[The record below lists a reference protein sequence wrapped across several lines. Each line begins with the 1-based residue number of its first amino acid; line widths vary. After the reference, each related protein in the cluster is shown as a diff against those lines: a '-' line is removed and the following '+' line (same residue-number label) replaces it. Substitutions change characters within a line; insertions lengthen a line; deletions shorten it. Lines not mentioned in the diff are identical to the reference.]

1 MRSGDIMQY
10 DTDSG
15 LDPQP
20 PCNFYT
26 KVLEEGNNGT
36 AFKHALIVTQP
47 DFRNPCISLV
57 HKRFPKLV
65 TVQSHSINEDACMI
79 ATAQNV
85 ATAAYSTWDVA
96 LTRLNVNLKN
106 LYVPMGKDDGTDYYI
121 GSIWGVWQNSDY
133 PKWIVNEEGMRHAQH
148 VYSFPGYQTSWNNW
162 NERVGRM
169 TRYPRDLI
177 ISRTISATTSTSS
190 TTTATTGHHAKV
202 APINDNGAAA
212 HGHHE
217 SSTEVA
223 PINNGAV
230 AHGHHES
237 STEVAPINNSAV
249 AHGHHESSTELVP
262 MNTGAVAHGHHDS
275 PTRVTVINN
284 GSVAH
289 GHHESSTVVTP
300 VVMK

>member
-1 MRSGDIMQY
+1 LLGLSASLVQAVELNLCYVWLQEDDAAYIRDIIRLPAQQIMDVTVEQDADKGAGWAATSHCRLDSWDPWDSVRGTQLLQDYFVSTGRLLCNTSTDRPELGPEGVVMHMRSGDIMQY
-10 DTDSG
+10 NTDSG

-85 ATAAYSTWDVA
+85 VTAAYSTWDVA

-133 PKWIVNEEGMRHAQH
+133 P
-148 VYSFPGYQTSWNNW
+148 
-162 NERVGRM
+162 
-169 TRYPRDLI
+169 
-177 ISRTISATTSTSS
+177 
-190 TTTATTGHHAKV
+190 
-202 APINDNGAAA
+202 NG
-212 HGHHE
+212 
-217 SSTEVA
+217 
-223 PINNGAV
+223 
-230 AHGHHES
+230 
-237 STEVAPINNSAV
+237 
-249 AHGHHESSTELVP
+249 
-262 MNTGAVAHGHHDS
+262 
-275 PTRVTVINN
+275 
-284 GSVAH
+284 
-289 GHHESSTVVTP
+289 
-300 VVMK
+300 